1 MTKITVSINQT
12 AIQLTAQPEQSVLEA
27 LVEHGIAIR
36 QACNNGV
43 CGICVT
49 PLLEGQISYGQR
61 QARGLNPEEVVAGYF
76 LPCIAHC
83 DTDIHIGEPKVP
95 LR

>member
-12 AIQLTAQPEQSVLEA
+12 AIQLTAKPEQSVLEV
-27 LVEHGIAIR
+27 LLEHGIPIR
-36 QACNNGV
+36 QACTNGV
-43 CGICVT
+43 CGICIT

-61 QARGLNPEEVVAGYF
+61 QARGLNAKELQAGYF

-83 DTDIHIGEPKVP
+83 ESDIHIGKPKVA